1 MNDDTIS
8 RKSVIDAVHTATYG
22 FICGAEDGDEMTEAD
37 KLVLSINKAVCGAI
51 KELPSVQSTMG
62 QLTADDQSTKTDV
75 ISRRAAI
82 DAVGDVHPLDYNA
95 MAVVERLRNLP
106 SVQPE
111 KICVATVTL
120 SDEQIREAVDRA
132 KNEVI
137 SVLQPERKKGRWIG
151 GELGRCS
158 ICGHEGNASDIWNG
172 CKGMFCPNCGADM
185 RGATNEV

>member
-1 MNDDTIS
+1 MDD
-8 RKSVIDAVHTATYG
+8 
-22 FICGAEDGDEMTEAD
+22 
-37 KLVLSINKAVCGAI
+37 L
-51 KELPSVQSTMG
+51 
-62 QLTADDQSTKTDV
+62 

-82 DAVGDVHPLDYNA
+82 DALTHKWDGMVTSVFDVLK
-95 MAVVERLRNLP
+95 ELP

-151 GELGRCS
+151 GEFGRCS
-158 ICGHEGNASDIWNG
+158 ICGHSGIASDIWDG

-185 RGATNEV
+185 RGTE